1 MCYLNNIVPEDVEYI
16 LARRYDG
23 PPQLFIIDFDKV
35 QIFENDMPPGAAF
48 RRLIAHL
55 SYPTEGKRGHIF
67 RDTFFETIN
76 TKNSRTK
83 NSKEVNFSFISA
95 STQAHSR
102 FTKVCRRGSL
112 IIRRQ

>member
-1 MCYLNNIVPEDVEYI
+1 MRDMAVFCGMCYLNNILPEDVEYI

-76 TKNSRTK
+76 TKNFAARTK
-83 NSKEVNFSFISA
+83 N
-95 STQAHSR
+95 
-102 FTKVCRRGSL
+102 
-112 IIRRQ
+112 